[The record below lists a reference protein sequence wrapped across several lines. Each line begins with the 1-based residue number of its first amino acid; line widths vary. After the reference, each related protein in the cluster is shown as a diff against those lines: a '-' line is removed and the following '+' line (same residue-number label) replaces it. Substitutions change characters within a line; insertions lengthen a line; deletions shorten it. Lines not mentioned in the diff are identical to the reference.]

1 MSVASTLYGYHVQYL
16 YTLYRML
23 ESADSKE
30 VFMPEGRED
39 LDIYLCDQIIETVQ
53 VKCYS
58 GAIGYADL
66 FSKAKSTSLFSRGKD
81 SLDANSEV
89 KISFVAVGHGND
101 KGLISDKLT
110 KVSSLVKLLKKEE
123 SLHLDYASSKK
134 LASKILWQS
143 KSEAELENCVESVL
157 NNRFPSIDPLI
168 VKDYLIQWI
177 CYLVINR
184 KSATYDDLCCQVGRI
199 IQLSVRQKEF
209 FTQFGL
215 TVIPLFQSDYQE
227 DANSE
232 TSYYQ
237 GVSAKEFHIA
247 KNYDVVRE
255 EKLQQLYDKL
265 KDNSLVFITGV
276 SGSGKSSLA
285 YRFLKICGCPL
296 RYEIKYVNQNNISQ
310 IIATVKDISKGL
322 KSEAFVYLDVRP
334 YDTSWI
340 QVVNEI
346 EDTPFVKCIVTIR
359 QDDWNRCFNKVNTNL
374 NYSTLAVD
382 LTESEA
388 RDIFD
393 NLCERRLCR
402 VDIFDEAWNDS
413 GHPQTLLEYVYFLTQ
428 GVPLK
433 SRISGQI
440 ARLDKDNAVLL
451 QYVAVSNVLQGNV
464 SVDAI
469 RKLCHLSPMELSR
482 CIDQMNGEFF
492 DYNDDGF
499 SDVHPI
505 RTHIIVEEVFRNY
518 NNGLWEIGMELF
530 EHINENT
537 NPLFLMALLDEGKY
551 TSDSLLR
558 ELEGKNINSMQAY
571 IVART
576 LVWCGVK
583 HYIENNK
590 AAFDWLRQKAPI
602 CWQYFVPV
610 NFTEIELDES
620 VDNLF
625 GKHIGISMHDVRK
638 RFASQK
644 EAFSYLKKWL
654 DSSICLE
661 MPKEWRGYFWL
672 AKFLTICNL
681 QLSYKPVFSDFKIDA
696 KFPDDLDEMADVLLG
711 LKLAGYD
718 SVTYNQLEE
727 NFVKQF
733 RIKNNILEFD
743 VCDNEVKCLT
753 FFDFFTAGEKY
764 GNGDI
769 MHNINIHHIDLLRKA
784 FPKADVYHS
793 EIIKDDVLKD
803 LDLTFEK
810 HISRENL
817 PLDEMKEP
825 LVMMVHLY
833 ERSYVLPSRKA
844 YCDQLITLRKLFVD
858 VVKEYWQA
866 IDDIHRA
873 DKAHNV
879 KMDLACKNVC
889 DKIFNTNIE
898 LPASEINRFGLG
910 YEKRKEQ
917 ADDYQSS
924 KDNLRELNSLYS
936 KYSTCLTIFFRQCYR
951 PTLGF
956 IDEVQRMT
964 VLLSDAQ
971 DKMKKMQGLFHQ
983 VFDGY
988 VDGVEIKQLDER
1000 ENYQMLCLITV
1011 YQWLAQKKPYMS
1023 CRQLLKQVKPRKQES
1038 SQTFDL
1044 NDSVSENESSSIAE
1058 AIENIEL
1065 LRNLQLNNIYG
1076 RCSHLD
1082 VLATQIVDKY
1092 LQRYDD
1098 TIESM
1103 RNI

>member
-58 GAIGYADL
+58 GTIGYADL

-110 KVSSLVKLLKKEE
+110 KASSLVKLLKKEE
-123 SLHLDYASSKK
+123 SLHLDYVSSKK

-143 KSEAELENCVESVL
+143 KSKAELENCVESVL
-157 NNRFPSIDPLI
+157 KNRFPSIDPLI

-310 IIATVKDISKGL
+310 IIATVKDVSKGL
-322 KSEAFVYLDVRP
+322 KSEAFVYLDVQP

-374 NYSTLAVD
+374 HYSTLAVD

-402 VDIFDEAWNDS
+402 VDIFDEAWNDCS
-413 GHPQTLLEYVYFLTQ
+413 HPQTLLEYVYFLTQ
-428 GVPLK
+428 GVPLR

-440 ARLDKDNAVLL
+440 ASLDKDNAVLL
-451 QYVAVSNVLQGNV
+451 QYVAVSNVLQGNI

-551 TSDSLLR
+551 TPDSLLR

-602 CWQYFVPV
+602 CWQCFVPV

-654 DSSICLE
+654 NSSICLE

-769 MHNINIHHIDLLRKA
+769 MHNINMHHIDLLRKA

-844 YCDQLITLRKLFVD
+844 YCDQLISLRKLFVD

-936 KYSTCLTIFFRQCYR
+936 KYSTCLTIFFRQCYQ

-988 VDGVEIKQLDER
+988 VGGVEIKQLDER

-1065 LRNLQLNNIYG
+1065 LRNLQLNNIYS

-1098 TIESM
+1098 TIECM